1 MATHIN
7 QNKDPKGADG
17 GGTAHSNYTKQRIGN
32 EQGNL
37 KLGHVHK
44 DAGTTS
50 GVLLETSDALHH
62 ITLERAGER
71 KGHTISVSPGDTVIE
86 AGEKNT
92 VDQTTIFINAINGDI
107 CLIASN
113 GKIRMQADD
122 IDLIANGGDGNN
134 GNIVMR
140 AVENIKTDSKKFLVN
155 ATNFYRIATPGYAE
169 IAGNSGMSL
178 YASIIKGVSDACALK
193 DSKTGLQNIQK
204 ENNKLV

>member
-1 MATHIN
+1 MATHLN

-17 GGTAHSNYTKQRIGN
+17 GGTGHSNYTAQRIGN
-32 EQGNL
+32 DHGNI
-37 KLGHVHK
+37 KFGHIHK

-50 GVLLETSDALHH
+50 GVLLETTDSLHH
-62 ITLERAGER
+62 ITLDKAGQR

-92 VDQTTIFINAINGDI
+92 VDQTTIVINAVNGDI
-107 CLIASN
+107 SLIASN

-122 IDLIANGGDGNN
+122 IEMIANGGGGNK

-155 ATNFYRIATPGYAE
+155 ATNFYKIVTPGYAE
-169 IAGNSGMSL
+169 ICANSGMIL
-178 YASIIKGVSDACALK
+178 YASLIRGVTDAVAVK
-193 DSKTGLQNIQK
+193 DSKVGGQKIQRDNSK
-204 ENNKLV
+204 V

>member
-1 MATHIN
+1 MATHLN

-17 GGTAHSNYTKQRIGN
+17 GGTGHSNYTAQRIGN
-32 EQGNL
+32 DHGNI
-37 KLGHVHK
+37 KFGHIHK

-50 GVLLETSDALHH
+50 GVLLETTDSLHH
-62 ITLERAGER
+62 ITLDKAGER

-92 VDQTTIFINAINGDI
+92 VDQTTIVINAVNGDI
-107 CLIASN
+107 SLIASN

-122 IDLIANGGDGNN
+122 IEMIANGGGGNK

-155 ATNFYRIATPGYAE
+155 ATNFYKIVTPGYAE
-169 IAGNSGMSL
+169 ICANSGMIL
-178 YASIIKGVSDACALK
+178 YASLIRGVTDAVAVK
-193 DSKTGLQNIQK
+193 DSKVGGQKIQRDNSK
-204 ENNKLV
+204 V

>member
-1 MATHIN
+1 MATHLN

-17 GGTAHSNYTKQRIGN
+17 GGTGHSNYTAQRIGN
-32 EQGNL
+32 DHGNI
-37 KLGHVHK
+37 KFGHIHK

-50 GVLLETSDALHH
+50 GVLLETTDSLHH
-62 ITLERAGER
+62 ITLDKAGQR

-92 VDQTTIFINAINGDI
+92 VDQTTIVINAVNGDI
-107 CLIASN
+107 SLIASN

-122 IDLIANGGDGNN
+122 IEMIANGGGGNK

-155 ATNFYRIATPGYAE
+155 ATNFYKIVTPGYAE
-169 IAGNSGMSL
+169 ICANSGMIL
-178 YASIIKGVSDACALK
+178 YASLIRGVTDAVAVK
-193 DSKTGLQNIQK
+193 DSKVGGQKIQR
-204 ENNKLV
+204 ENNKV

>member
-1 MATHIN
+1 MATHLN

-17 GGTAHSNYTKQRIGN
+17 GGTGHSNYTTQRIGN
-32 EQGNL
+32 DHGNI
-37 KLGHVHK
+37 KFGHIHK

-50 GVLLETSDALHH
+50 GVLLETTDSLHH
-62 ITLERAGER
+62 ITLDKAGQR

-92 VDQTTIFINAINGDI
+92 VDQTTIVINAVNGDI
-107 CLIASN
+107 SLIASN

-122 IDLIANGGDGNN
+122 IEMIANGGGGNK

-155 ATNFYRIATPGYAE
+155 ATNFYKIVTPGYAE
-169 IAGNSGMSL
+169 ICANSGMIL
-178 YASIIKGVSDACALK
+178 YASLIRGVTDAVAVK
-193 DSKTGLQNIQK
+193 DSKVGGQKIQR
-204 ENNKLV
+204 ENNKV

>member
-1 MATHIN
+1 MATHLN

-17 GGTAHSNYTKQRIGN
+17 GGTGHSNYTAQRIGN
-32 EQGNL
+32 DHGNV

-50 GVLLETSDALHH
+50 GVLIETTDALHH
-62 ITLERAGER
+62 LTLEKAGER

-92 VDQTTIFINAINGDI
+92 VDQTTIFINAVNGDI

-122 IDLIANGGDGNN
+122 IEMIANGGGGNK

-155 ATNFYRIATPGYAE
+155 ATNFYKIVTPGYAE
-169 IAGNSGMSL
+169 ICANSGMIL
-178 YASIIKGVSDACALK
+178 YASLIRGVTDAVAVK
-193 DSKTGLQNIQK
+193 DSKVGGQKIQK
-204 ENNKLV
+204 ENNKV

>member
-17 GGTAHSNYTKQRIGN
+17 GGTAHSNYTAQRIGN
-32 EQGNL
+32 DHGNV

-122 IDLIANGGDGNN
+122 IDLIANGGGGNK
-134 GNIVMR
+134 GNISLR
-140 AVENIKTDSKKFLVN
+140 AVENIKTDSKKLLVN

-169 IAGNSGMSL
+169 IAGNSGMTI
-178 YASIIKGVSDACALK
+178 YASLIRGVTDACAIK
-193 DSKTGLQNIQK
+193 DSKVGGQKIQK
-204 ENNKLV
+204 ENNKV

>member
-1 MATHIN
+1 MATHLN

-17 GGTAHSNYTKQRIGN
+17 GGTGHSNYTAQRIGN
-32 EQGNL
+32 DHGNI
-37 KLGHVHK
+37 KFGHIHK

-50 GVLLETSDALHH
+50 GVLLETTDSLHH
-62 ITLERAGER
+62 ITLDKAGQR

-92 VDQTTIFINAINGDI
+92 VDQTTIVINAVNGDI
-107 CLIASN
+107 SLIASN

-122 IDLIANGGDGNN
+122 IEMIANGGGGNK

-155 ATNFYRIATPGYAE
+155 ATNFYKIVTPGYAE
-169 IAGNSGMSL
+169 ICANSGMIL
-178 YASIIKGVSDACALK
+178 YASLIRGVTDAVAVK
-193 DSKTGLQNIQK
+193 DSKVGGQKIQR
-204 ENNKLV
+204 ENNTV

>member
-1 MATHIN
+1 MPTHIN

-17 GGTAHSNYTKQRIGN
+17 GGTAHSNYTAQRIGN
-32 EQGNL
+32 DHGNI
-37 KLGHVHK
+37 KFGHVHK

-50 GVLLETSDALHH
+50 GVLLETTDSLHH
-62 ITLERAGER
+62 ITLDKAGAR
-71 KGHTISVSPGDTVIE
+71 TGHTIAVSPGDTVIE
-86 AGEKNT
+86 SGEKNT
-92 VDQTTIFINAINGDI
+92 VDQTTIFINAVNGDI

-122 IDLIANGGDGNN
+122 IEMIANGGGGNK

-178 YASIIKGVSDACALK
+178 YSSIIKGVTDACALK
-193 DSKTGLQNIQK
+193 DSKTGHQKIQK
-204 ENNKLV
+204 ENNSV

>member
-1 MATHIN
+1 MATHTS
-7 QNKDPKGADG
+7 QNLDPKGADG

-62 ITLERAGER
+62 ITLERAGQR
-71 KGHTISVSPGDTVIE
+71 KGHTISLSPGNTVIK

-92 VDQTTIFINAINGDI
+92 ASQTTIQIEAVNGDI
-107 CLIASN
+107 VLVASN

-122 IDLIANGGDGNN
+122 IEMIANGGDGNN
-134 GNIVMR
+134 GNISLT
-140 AVENIKTDSKKFLVN
+140 AGENIFTDSKKFLVN
-155 ATNFYRIATPGYAE
+155 AKNFYKIVTPGYGE
-169 IAGNSGMSL
+169 IVANSGMTL
-178 YASIIKGVSDACALK
+178 YASLIRGVTDACAIK
-193 DSKTGLQNIQK
+193 DSKVGGRSIQIA
-204 ENNKLV
+204 NTIV

>member
-1 MATHIN
+1 MATHLN

-17 GGTAHSNYTKQRIGN
+17 GGTGHSNYTAQRIGN
-32 EQGNL
+32 DHGNV

-50 GVLLETSDALHH
+50 GVLLETTDALHH
-62 ITLERAGER
+62 LTLEKAGER

-86 AGEKNT
+86 AGDKNT
-92 VDQTTIFINAINGDI
+92 VDQTTIFINAVNGDI

-122 IDLIANGGDGNN
+122 IDLIANGGGGNK
-134 GNIVMR
+134 GNISLI

-155 ATNFYRIATPGYAE
+155 ATNFYKIVTPGYAE
-169 IAGNSGMSL
+169 ICANSGMTL
-178 YASIIKGVSDACALK
+178 YASLIRGVTDAVAVK
-193 DSKTGLQNIQK
+193 DSKVGGQKIQR
-204 ENNKLV
+204 ENSKV

>member
-1 MATHIN
+1 MATHTS
-7 QNKDPKGADG
+7 QNLDPKGADG

-37 KLGHVHK
+37 KLGHIHK

-71 KGHTISVSPGDTVIE
+71 KGHTISLSPGDTVIK

-92 VDQTTIFINAINGDI
+92 ASQTTIQIEAVNGDI
-107 CLIASN
+107 VLVASN

-122 IDLIANGGDGNN
+122 IEMIANGGDGNN
-134 GNIVMR
+134 GNISLT
-140 AVENIKTDSKKFLVN
+140 AIENIFTDSKKFLVT
-155 ATNFYRIATPGYAE
+155 AKNFYKIVTPGYGE
-169 IAGNSGMSL
+169 IVANSGMTL
-178 YASIIKGVSDACALK
+178 YASLIRGVTDACAIK
-193 DSKTGLQNIQK
+193 DSKVGGQAIQK
-204 ENNKLV
+204 ANNTV

>member
-1 MATHIN
+1 MATHLN

-17 GGTAHSNYTKQRIGN
+17 GGTAHSNYTAQRIGN
-32 EQGNL
+32 DHGNV

-122 IDLIANGGDGNN
+122 IEMIANGGNGNN
-134 GNIVMR
+134 GNIRLR
-140 AVENIKTDSKKFLVN
+140 AVENIETKSKKLLMD
-155 ATNFYRIATPGYAE
+155 ASNFYKLVTPGYAE
-169 IAGNSGMSL
+169 LCANSGMIIYSSL
-178 YASIIKGVSDACALK
+178 IRGVTDAVALK
-193 DSKTGLQNIQK
+193 DSKVGGQKIQK
-204 ENNKLV
+204 ECSRVP

>member
-1 MATHIN
+1 MPTHIN

-17 GGTAHSNYTKQRIGN
+17 GGTAHTNYTGQRLGN
-32 EQGNL
+32 DHGNI
-37 KLGHVHK
+37 KFGHIHK
-44 DAGTTS
+44 DAGSTS
-50 GVLLETSDALHH
+50 GVLIETTDSLHH
-62 ITLERAGER
+62 ITLDKVGER

-122 IDLIANGGDGNN
+122 IDLIANGVGGNK

-140 AVENIKTDSKKFLVN
+140 AVENIKTDSKKLLMN

-178 YASIIKGVSDACALK
+178 YSSIIRGVTDACALK
-193 DSKTGLQNIQK
+193 DSKTSHQKIQK
-204 ENNKLV
+204 ENNTL

>member
-1 MATHIN
+1 MPTHIN

-17 GGTAHSNYTKQRIGN
+17 GGTAHTNYTGQRLGN
-32 EQGNL
+32 DHGNI
-37 KLGHVHK
+37 KFGHIHK

-50 GVLLETSDALHH
+50 GVLLETTDSLHH
-62 ITLERAGER
+62 ITLDKAGER

-122 IDLIANGGDGNN
+122 IEMIANGGNGNN
-134 GNIVMR
+134 GNIRLR
-140 AVENIKTDSKKFLVN
+140 AVENIETKSKKLLMD
-155 ATNFYRIATPGYAE
+155 ASNFYKIVTPGYAE
-169 IAGNSGMSL
+169 LCANSGMIIYSSL
-178 YASIIKGVSDACALK
+178 IRGVTDAVALK
-193 DSKTGLQNIQK
+193 DSKVGGQKIQK
-204 ENNKLV
+204 ECSRVP

>member
-1 MATHIN
+1 MPTHIN

-17 GGTAHSNYTKQRIGN
+17 GGTAHTNYTGQRLGN
-32 EQGNL
+32 DHGNI
-37 KLGHVHK
+37 KFGHIHK

-50 GVLLETSDALHH
+50 GVLLETTDSLHH
-62 ITLERAGER
+62 ITLDKAGER

-122 IDLIANGGDGNN
+122 IEMIANGGNGNN
-134 GNIVMR
+134 GNIRLR
-140 AVENIKTDSKKFLVN
+140 AVENIETKSKKFLVN
-155 ATNFYRIATPGYAE
+155 ASNFYKIVTPGYAE
-169 IAGNSGMSL
+169 ICANSGMIIYSSL
-178 YASIIKGVSDACALK
+178 IKGVTDAVALK
-193 DSKTGLQNIQK
+193 DSKVGGQKIQK
-204 ENNKLV
+204 ECSRVG

>member
-1 MATHIN
+1 MATHLN

-17 GGTAHSNYTKQRIGN
+17 GGTGHSNYTAQRIGN
-32 EQGNL
+32 DHGNI
-37 KLGHVHK
+37 KFGHIHK

-50 GVLLETSDALHH
+50 GVLLETTDSLHH
-62 ITLERAGER
+62 ITLDKAGQR

-92 VDQTTIFINAINGDI
+92 VDQTTIVINAVNGDI
-107 CLIASN
+107 SLIASN

-122 IDLIANGGDGNN
+122 IEMIANGGGGNK

-155 ATNFYRIATPGYAE
+155 ATNFYKIITPGYAE
-169 IAGNSGMSL
+169 ICANSGMTL
-178 YASIIKGVSDACALK
+178 YASLIRGVTDAVAVK
-193 DSKTGLQNIQK
+193 DSKVGGQKIQR
-204 ENNKLV
+204 ENNTV

>member
-1 MATHIN
+1 MATHTN

-37 KLGHVHK
+37 KLGHIHK

-71 KGHTISVSPGDTVIE
+71 KGHTISLSPGDTVIK

-92 VDQTTIFINAINGDI
+92 ASQTTIQIEAVNGDI
-107 CLIASN
+107 VLVASN

-122 IDLIANGGDGNN
+122 IEMIANGGDGNN
-134 GNIVMR
+134 GNISLT
-140 AVENIKTDSKKFLVN
+140 AIENIFTDSKKFLVT
-155 ATNFYRIATPGYAE
+155 AKNFYKIVTPGYGE
-169 IAGNSGMSL
+169 IVANSGMTL
-178 YASIIKGVSDACALK
+178 YASLIRGVTDACAIK
-193 DSKTGLQNIQK
+193 DSKVGGQAIQK
-204 ENNKLV
+204 ANNTV

>member
-1 MATHIN
+1 MATHLN

-193 DSKTGLQNIQK
+193 DSKTGLQKIQK
-204 ENNKLV
+204 ENNTL

>member
-1 MATHIN
+1 MATSRN

-17 GGTAHSNYTKQRIGN
+17 GGTAHSNYTAQRIGN
-32 EQGNL
+32 DHGNI
-37 KLGHVHK
+37 KFGHIHK

-50 GVLLETSDALHH
+50 GVLLETTDSLHH
-62 ITLERAGER
+62 ITLDKAGER

-122 IDLIANGGDGNN
+122 IEMIANGGGGNK

-140 AVENIKTDSKKFLVN
+140 AVENSKTDSKKFLVN

-178 YASIIKGVSDACALK
+178 YASIIKGVTDACALK
-193 DSKTGLQNIQK
+193 DSKTGHQKIQK
-204 ENNKLV
+204 ENNTV

>member
-1 MATHIN
+1 MATHTS
-7 QNKDPKGADG
+7 QNLDPKGADG

-32 EQGNL
+32 DQGNL

-62 ITLERAGER
+62 ITLERAGQR

-92 VDQTTIFINAINGDI
+92 VDQTTIFINAVNGDI
-107 CLIASN
+107 CLVASN

-122 IDLIANGGDGNN
+122 IEMIANGGDGNN
-134 GNIVMR
+134 GNISLT
-140 AVENIKTDSKKFLVN
+140 AGENIFTDSKKFLVT
-155 ATNFYRIATPGYAE
+155 AKNFYKIVTPGYGE
-169 IAGNSGMSL
+169 IVANSGMTL
-178 YASIIKGVSDACALK
+178 YASLIRGVTDACALK
-193 DSKTGLQNIQK
+193 DSKVGGQAIQK
-204 ENNKLV
+204 ANNTV

>member
-1 MATHIN
+1 MATHLN

-17 GGTAHSNYTKQRIGN
+17 GGTAHSNYTAQRIGN
-32 EQGNL
+32 DHGNV

-71 KGHTISVSPGDTVIE
+71 KGHTISLSPGDTVIK

-92 VDQTTIFINAINGDI
+92 VSQTTIEIEAVNGDI
-107 CLIASN
+107 VLVASN

-122 IDLIANGGDGNN
+122 IEMIANGGDGNN
-134 GNIVMR
+134 GNISLT
-140 AVENIKTDSKKFLVN
+140 AGENILTDSKKFLVN
-155 ATNFYRIATPGYAE
+155 AKNFYKIVTPGYGE
-169 IAGNSGMSL
+169 IVANSGMTI
-178 YASIIKGVSDACALK
+178 YASLIRGVSDACALK
-193 DSKTGLQNIQK
+193 DSKVGGQKIQK
-204 ENNKLV
+204 ENNKV